1 LLSQPTINL
10 NLVTSRGSAL
20 HMAAKEAC
28 REILIQLL
36 DKDVDI
42 NVKDNHGKTALEL
55 CNDI

>member
-1 LLSQPTINL
+1 
-10 NLVTSRGSAL
+10 
-20 HMAAKEAC
+20 MAAKEAC